1 MRQLRKIKDVN
12 AKNRIYDAVT
22 ELKKFPNI
30 SNVKKVKA
38 TNLFRLRVGHWRVFF
53 TDSLKI
59 VIIKEVRKRNE
70 RTYS

>member
-12 AKNRIYDAVT
+12 ARNRIYDAVT

>member
-1 MRQLRKIKDVN
+1 M
-12 AKNRIYDAVT
+12 
-22 ELKKFPNI
+22 
-30 SNVKKVKA
+30 KKVKA

-59 VIIKEVRKRNE
+59 VLIKEVKKRNE